1 MTAEQG
7 CAGGAVTTIGMG
19 GCGDIGAVGGATGAE
34 TRAMPGG
41 MGDPCVGNADV
52 GAACLEVGGTC
63 GGGGGGGA
71 GGAYSKDLLGPSRG
85 QLGTFYRLTFPDFS
99 NFSDFLGRLHPRRT

>member
-41 MGDPCVGNADV
+41 MGDPCVDNADV

-63 GGGGGGGA
+63 A

-85 QLGTFYRLTFPDFS
+85 LLGTFYRLTFPDFS
-99 NFSDFLGRLHPRRT
+99 DFSDFLGRLHPRRT